1 VSNASID
8 IPGSAMAQRTL
19 LRPSGLWVLLALL
32 VIMALLPLVASP
44 YALLLML
51 PFIAYGIA
59 LLGFNLLF
67 GTTGLLSF
75 GHALFLGVGAYTA
88 AVLTSKFGVLSFELL
103 LVTAALAS
111 GIIALAVGAL
121 CVRYTKIF
129 FGMLTLAFGMLFHS
143 FLYKFYGVTGGD
155 QGMRVL
161 RPLLFGMEWRGG
173 KTAFLTGPFYYYALT
188 LFALLGLAM
197 WRITQSPFGL
207 HLRAIREN
215 AGKAA
220 YVGVQIFRMR
230 LAAFVISAVYGG
242 IGGTILA
249 VTTGLADPELAY
261 WTHSGNLVF
270 MAVLGGS
277 GTFAGPVIGALAF
290 VVLQDFVMSVTQY
303 WRFVMGATLVLL
315 VVFLPQGLSGAIEL
329 LAARRKGGRQHAA

>member
-1 VSNASID
+1 VSQSSID
-8 IPGSAMAQRTL
+8 VVSPVSVPGYIRIDG
-19 LRPSGLWVLLALL
+19 LRVLLALIA
-32 VIMALLPLVASP
+32 IMALLPLVASP
-44 YALLLML
+44 YMRLLML
-51 PFIAYGIA
+51 PFVGYAIA

-75 GHALFLGVGAYTA
+75 GHALFLGLGAYTA
-88 AVLTSKFGVLSFELL
+88 AVLTSKFGILSFEAILAA
-103 LVTAALAS
+103 AALMS
-111 GIIALAVGAL
+111 ALVSFVIGSL

-143 FLYKFYGVTGGD
+143 FLFKFYSLTGGD

-161 RPLLFGMEWRGG
+161 RPLLLGMEWRGG
-173 KTAFLTGPFYYYALT
+173 KTAFLTGPFYYYALM

-220 YVGVQIFRMR
+220 YVGVEIFRMR

-277 GTFAGPVIGALAF
+277 GTFAGPAIGALVF
-290 VVLQDFVMSVTQY
+290 VVLQDFVMAVTQY
-303 WRFVMGATLVLL
+303 WRFVMGGVLVCL
-315 VVFLPQGLSGAIEL
+315 VIFMPQGLAGTIKL
-329 LAARRKGGRQHAA
+329 LFSRRNREG